1 MILTCVSEFHIFDAG
16 NLKEKR
22 AVTRRILTRTRQ
34 KFNISIA
41 ETAFHDKWQRTEI
54 TFAIVSGDKKHLEK
68 ELQAVFTFLDSFP
81 EWERSSATID
91 FI

>member
-1 MILTCVSEFHIFDAG
+1 MILVCVSEFIIYNAG

-41 ETAFHDKWQRTEI
+41 ETAFLDKWQRIEI
-54 TFAIVSGDKKHLEK
+54 TFAVVSGDKNHLEK
-68 ELQAVFTFLDSFP
+68 ESQAIIAFLDSFP
-81 EWERSSATID
+81 EWERSSTAID